1 MGAKTLLKRSQ
12 TLVQKPCSS
21 EIGKKVIDEEINYAP
36 ELYRLGTSKIRNK
49 NVRRAL
55 NSDVANYNVQKTQ
68 KKAKEDL
75 NNLFGGL

>member
-1 MGAKTLLKRSQ
+1 M
-12 TLVQKPCSS
+12 
-21 EIGKKVIDEEINYAP
+21 IDEEIKHAP

-75 NNLFGGL
+75 NNLFGGV